1 MIKWRRCQFV
11 TFPYKMFLQKAWRR
25 QEMLI

>member
-1 MIKWRRCQFV
+1 MIKWRPNQFV
-11 TFPYKMFLQKAWRR
+11 ILDYEMFLRKAWRR